1 VISALKGSSSADST
15 SGVASPVLASSA
27 STTKPGLGESAITAP
42 VIDDLADI
50 APQNGLEDVPLS
62 DNSTLFLSSAAPS
75 ESWLAANKYVLGV
88 LLVVAIVIGL
98 IVWLR

>member
-1 VISALKGSSSADST
+1 
-15 SGVASPVLASSA
+15 
-27 STTKPGLGESAITAP
+27 
-42 VIDDLADI
+42 
-50 APQNGLEDVPLS
+50 
-62 DNSTLFLSSAAPS
+62 LSSAAPS

>member
-1 VISALKGSSSADST
+1 
-15 SGVASPVLASSA
+15 
-27 STTKPGLGESAITAP
+27 